1 MIRRVRGNNLTLIMS
16 LTQRL
21 ITQKGETLP
30 DYIPASDD
38 KITLYMRGLK
48 KVEKEVTV
56 NGNKLYWDASDLSCG
71 IWGTEVIITK
81 KDGTKLRCF
90 NRFQLLI
97 VESTDELQSDTVS
110 ELYSDSAELNASIF
124 VFAKGDKGDPLTYS
138 DLTDMQKK
146 ELQKPAQDIADSF
159 TARMDKEESDRTNG
173 DRLS

>member
-1 MIRRVRGNNLTLIMS
+1 M
-16 LTQRL
+16 
-21 ITQKGETLP
+21 
-30 DYIPASDD
+30 
-38 KITLYMRGLK
+38 
-48 KVEKEVTV
+48 EKEVTV

-173 DRLS
+173 DSHDRKVSVLVMARLLIQPMSIASLCVFIMLFLCLIILLLVKTVSCL